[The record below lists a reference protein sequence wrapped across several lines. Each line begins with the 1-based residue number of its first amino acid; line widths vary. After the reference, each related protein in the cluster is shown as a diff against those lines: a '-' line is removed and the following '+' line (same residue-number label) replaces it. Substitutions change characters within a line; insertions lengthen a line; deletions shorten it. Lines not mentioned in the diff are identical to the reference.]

1 MIKWSTI
8 DTNYINYLKK
18 FDNRKKNMNEYILKY
33 LSVKIYRLSLL
44 QSYYNSKE
52 INIPSNKE
60 ILENFIDMNDM
71 KNFFKF
77 VISSNLSDNDNLKLF
92 FECFK
97 ENYRIINKQPECSK
111 IMEVTTHRK
120 SRMKGVYFPNYK
132 TKKLNLIMPD
142 NFSLEEK
149 PDLILKLIE
158 YLPNLLID

>member
-1 MIKWSTI
+1 MKWSII
-8 DTNYINYLKK
+8 DTNYSNYLKK
-18 FDNRKKNMNEYILKY
+18 FNTRKKNMNGYILKY

-52 INIPSNKE
+52 INISSNKE

-71 KNFFKF
+71 ENFFKF
-77 VISSNLSDNDNLKLF
+77 VISSNLCDNDNLKLF

-97 ENYRIINKQPECSK
+97 ENHRIINKQPESSK
-111 IMEVTTHRK
+111 VMEVITHRK
-120 SRMKGVYFPNYK
+120 SRMKGVYFPNYE
-132 TKKLNLIMPD
+132 TKKLDLIMPD

-158 YLPNLLID
+158 YLPDLLID